1 MQFKSLT
8 KIVCLLSAAA
18 VSSGSLLASERG
30 LPVCSCASETA
41 DWNFPSEAS
50 QLLKEIRSAAHQLT
64 SNAENLKSFGPG
76 GVSWQRHADELMQIR
91 EQVNAVGERIQRLQ
105 AIRHVI
111 APWQREAVD
120 SLTPM
125 AVTLA
130 SRTEAAIGHLNDN
143 RTYLWSETYQDHLKT
158 LASRAGQMKTSVGL
172 HLELAETQDKV
183 EALRGS
189 VASLGS

>member
-8 KIVCLLSAAA
+8 KIVCLLSVAAM
-18 VSSGSLLASERG
+18 SGGSLFAAERG
-30 LPVCSCASETA
+30 VPVRGCASETS

-50 QLLKEIRSAAHQLT
+50 QLLKEIRSATYRLT
-64 SNAENLKSFGPG
+64 ANAENLKSFGPG
-76 GVSWQRHADELMQIR
+76 GVGWQGHANELTQIR
-91 EQVNAVGERIQRLQ
+91 EQVNTVGERIQRLQ

-120 SLTPM
+120 SVTPV

-130 SRTEAAIGHLNDN
+130 SHTQAAIEYLNDN
-143 RTYLWSETYQDHLKT
+143 RNYLWSETYQDHLKT
-158 LASRAGQMKTSVGL
+158 MASRAGELKKSVGL
-172 HLELAETQDKV
+172 HLELAETLEKI
-183 EALRGS
+183 EGLRGS